1 MYYVFITLFFCFFVF
16 CCFFG
21 CFFLLFFSFLY
32 VIPKTGGKNYE
43 HWNIGNGNFHAG
55 VNFGRG
61 RGLRNL
67 WPYHMLVPRARHNI
81 MLRAHVYCAR
91 RKEGRGKHIS
101 GVFEQVFVC
110 AA

>member
-1 MYYVFITLFFCFFVF
+1 MAGKVFRHVFREGVAGFIQCREVLHFCESHNTLCASAVR
-16 CCFFG
+16 
-21 CFFLLFFSFLY
+21 
-32 VIPKTGGKNYE
+32 N
-43 HWNIGNGNFHAG
+43 NGNFHAG